1 MIFRTAGLFLLW
13 VLISGTCFAQDLDY
27 ARHSMNKLASEKF
40 AGRGYVEQGDRKA
53 AEYIAKEF
61 AAHGLEKFRTDYY
74 QGYSFP
80 MNTFPGNVKVTID
93 GKKLKPGRDFLVASN
108 CNGIKGRF
116 DLVWITDT
124 GLSLEA
130 LQQKVNTLDMKEK
143 FLVTVRQKDLVKN
156 AKLENV
162 KGVILL
168 REKGLTW
175 SVSAAHQTRNL
186 MVIEVLSDKLPVN
199 AKTISLDIENR
210 FVDNYKTQNLIA
222 FVKGSLQ
229 PDSFLVFTAHYDH
242 LGKMGPAI
250 FPGANDNASG
260 TSMLLDLARHYSL
273 PENKPKY
280 SIAFMAFSGEEAG
293 LLGSMHYVSDP
304 LFPLKNIRFLI
315 NLDMVGTGS
324 NGIRVVNGETYEK
337 EFNTLA
343 RINQEKNY
351 LAVVGKRGPSSHS
364 DHHPFFEKGVPA
376 VFIYTTGD
384 EFREYHNIYDVPEKL
399 PFTKYN
405 ELFRLLSDFV
415 KTF

>member
-1 MIFRTAGLFLLW
+1 
-13 VLISGTCFAQDLDY
+13 
-27 ARHSMNKLASEKF
+27 
-40 AGRGYVEQGDRKA
+40 
-53 AEYIAKEF
+53 
-61 AAHGLEKFRTDYY
+61 
-74 QGYSFP
+74 
-80 MNTFPGNVKVTID
+80 
-93 GKKLKPGRDFLVASN
+93 
-108 CNGIKGRF
+108 
-116 DLVWITDT
+116 
-124 GLSLEA
+124 
-130 LQQKVNTLDMKEK
+130 
-143 FLVTVRQKDLVKN
+143 
-156 AKLENV
+156 
-162 KGVILL
+162 
-168 REKGLTW
+168 
-175 SVSAAHQTRNL
+175 
-186 MVIEVLSDKLPVN
+186 
-199 AKTISLDIENR
+199 
-210 FVDNYKTQNLIA
+210 
-222 FVKGSLQ
+222 
-229 PDSFLVFTAHYDH
+229 
-242 LGKMGPAI
+242 MGPAI

-324 NGIRVVNGETYEK
+324 KGIRVVNGETYEK
-337 EFNTLA
+337 EFTTLE

-351 LAVVGKRGPSSHS
+351 LVVVGKRGPSSNS
-364 DHHPFFEKGVPA
+364 DHYPFFEKGVPS